1 MIRVLHFSD
10 PEQAHRRI
18 ALLGVTEAETKHLI
32 SNLRAILVSVPLTDV
47 VFPVLPPLLEKRGI
61 PWARGRDVL
70 LLSVSSKAQ
79 LNHTEQDPFGTGD
92 PFASLREAI
101 DRHRNRKYALSCRDR
116 TLSLAGAPRIMGIL
130 NITPDSFSDGGKYLS
145 FEHAVE
151 RGLEMVKDGADII
164 DVGGESTRPGSTPV
178 PADVE
183 ISRVVP
189 VLRALAERTETI
201 LSVDTTKAIV
211 AREAVAAGAC
221 IINDTSALGDDPEM
235 AGVVRDSGCAVV
247 LMHRLGTPKT
257 MQHSPS
263 YRSLFDEILDT
274 LHERVTA
281 AEDTGVP
288 HDRILVDPGVGFG
301 KRLEDNLALHRHMSD
316 LRNLGKPI
324 LFGPS
329 RKAFLGRIT
338 GREPDDRAFG
348 TAAAVTMAVLGGAHV
363 VRVHDVSG
371 AMDAVRVAH
380 AVAGGI
386 EC

>member
-1 MIRVLHFSD
+1 MLHFSD

-18 ALLGVTEAETKHLI
+18 ALLGVPEAEAQRLV
-32 SNLRAILVSVPLTDV
+32 SGLRAFLVSVPMADEGS
-47 VFPVLPPLLEKRGI
+47 PALPAHLKAKGI
-61 PWARGRDVL
+61 PYARGRDVL

-79 LNHTEQDPFGTGD
+79 LNHAAQDPMGTGD

-101 DRHRNRKYALSCRDR
+101 DRYRNREYVLSCRGR
-116 TLSLAGAPRIMGIL
+116 TLSLAGTPRIMGIL
-130 NITPDSFSDGGKYLS
+130 NVTPDSFSDGGKYLS
-145 FEHAVE
+145 FERAVE

-189 VLRALAERTETI
+189 VLRALAERTEAI

-211 AREAVAAGAC
+211 ARQAVAAGAR

-235 AGVVRDSGCAVV
+235 AGVVRDSVCAVV
-247 LMHRLGTPKT
+247 LMHRLGTPET
-257 MQHSPS
+257 MQDSPS
-263 YRSLFDEILDT
+263 YRSLFDEILDA
-274 LHERVTA
+274 LYARVAA
-281 AEDTGVP
+281 AEAAGIP
-288 HDRILVDPGVGFG
+288 EGRILVDPGIGFG
-301 KRLEDNLALHRHMSD
+301 KRLEDNLALHRHLSD

-324 LFGPS
+324 LLGPS

-338 GREPDDRAFG
+338 GREPGDRALG
-348 TAAAVTMAVLGGAHV
+348 TAACVAVAVLGGAHV
-363 VRVHDVSG
+363 VRVHDVSE
-371 AMDAVRVAH
+371 AKDAVRVAH
-380 AVAGGI
+380 AVAGGV

>member
-18 ALLGVTEAETKHLI
+18 AFLGVPEAEAQRLI
-32 SNLRAILVSVPLTDV
+32 SALRAILVSVPLTERIS
-47 VFPVLPPLLEKRGI
+47 PALPPLLETRGI

-70 LLSVSSKAQ
+70 LISVSSKTQ
-79 LNHTEQDPFGTGD
+79 LDHAEEDRLGTGD

-101 DRHRNRKYALSCRDR
+101 DRQRNRDHALSCRDR
-116 TLSLAGAPRIMGIL
+116 TLSLAGTPRIMGIL
-130 NITPDSFSDGGKYLS
+130 NVTPDSFSDGGKYLS
-145 FEHAVE
+145 VERAVE

-189 VLRALAERTETI
+189 VLRALSRSTEMI
-201 LSVDTTKAIV
+201 LSVDTTKAVV
-211 AREAVAAGAC
+211 AREAIAAGAC
-221 IINDTSALGDDPEM
+221 MINDTSALADDPEM
-235 AGVVRDSGCAVV
+235 AYLARESGCAVV
-247 LMHRLGTPKT
+247 LMHRLGTPET
-257 MQHSPS
+257 MQNSPS
-263 YRSLFDEILDT
+263 YRSLFDELLDA

-281 AEDTGVP
+281 VEGTGVP
-288 HDRILVDPGVGFG
+288 GDRILVDPGVGFG
-301 KRLEDNLALHRHMSD
+301 KRFEDNLALHRHMSD

-324 LFGPS
+324 LVGPS

-338 GREPDDRAFG
+338 GREPGGRAFG

-363 VRVHDVSG
+363 VRVHDVGG

>member
-18 ALLGVTEAETKHLI
+18 AFLGVPEAEARRLV
-32 SNLRAILVSVPLTDV
+32 SGLRAILVSVPLADEV
-47 VFPVLPPLLEKRGI
+47 SSALPALLKARGI
-61 PWARGRDVL
+61 PCARGRDVL

-79 LNHTEQDPFGTGD
+79 LHRAAQDPMGTGD

-101 DRHRNRKYALSCRDR
+101 DRHRNREFALSCRDR
-116 TLSLAGAPRIMGIL
+116 TLSLGGAARIMGIL
-130 NITPDSFSDGGKYLS
+130 NVTPDSFSDGGKYLS
-145 FEHAVE
+145 FERAVE
-151 RGLEMVKDGADII
+151 RGREMVKDGADII

-189 VLRALAERTETI
+189 VLRALAERTEAI

-211 AREAVAAGAC
+211 ARQAVAAGAR
-221 IINDTSALGDDPEM
+221 IINDTSALADDPEM

-247 LMHRLGTPKT
+247 LMHRLGTPET
-257 MQHSPS
+257 MQRSPS
-263 YRSLFDEILDT
+263 YRSLFDEILDA
-274 LHERVTA
+274 LSDRVSA
-281 AEDTGVP
+281 AEAAGIP
-288 HDRILVDPGVGFG
+288 ADRILVDPGVGFG
-301 KRLEDNLALHRHMSD
+301 KRLEDNLALHRHLSD

-338 GREPDDRAFG
+338 GREPGDRVLG
-348 TAAAVTMAVLGGAHV
+348 TAACVAMAVQGGAHV
-363 VRVHDVSG
+363 VRVHDVSE

-380 AVAGGI
+380 AVSEGV

>member
-18 ALLGVTEAETKHLI
+18 AFLGVPEKEARRLVSE
-32 SNLRAILVSVPLTDV
+32 LRAILVSVPLADDIS
-47 VFPVLPPLLEKRGI
+47 PDLQALLKARGI
-61 PWARGRDVL
+61 PYARGRDVL

-79 LNHTEQDPFGTGD
+79 LNHAVNGSMGSGD
-92 PFASLREAI
+92 PFASLREAL
-101 DRHRNRKYALSCRDR
+101 DRHRKREYALTCRDR
-116 TLSLAGAPRIMGIL
+116 TLSLDGSPRIMGIL
-130 NITPDSFSDGGKYLS
+130 NVTPDSFSDGGKYLS
-145 FEHAVE
+145 FERAVE
-151 RGLEMVKDGADII
+151 RGREMVNDGADII

-189 VLRALAERTETI
+189 VLRALAERTEAI

-211 AREAVAAGAC
+211 ARQAVAAGAR

-235 AGVVRDSGCAVV
+235 AGIVRDSGCAVV
-247 LMHRLGTPKT
+247 LMHRLGTPET
-257 MQHSPS
+257 MQNSPS
-263 YRSLFDEILDT
+263 YRSLFDEILDA
-274 LHERVTA
+274 LYARVSA
-281 AEDTGVP
+281 AEAAGIP
-288 HDRILVDPGVGFG
+288 EDRILVDPGIGFG
-301 KRLEDNLALHRHMSD
+301 KRLEDNLALHRHLSD

-338 GREPDDRAFG
+338 GREPGDRVLG
-348 TAAAVTMAVLGGAHV
+348 TTACVAMAVAGGAHMI
-363 VRVHDVSG
+363 RVHDVSE

-380 AVAGGI
+380 TVTEGV

>member
-18 ALLGVTEAETKHLI
+18 AFLGVPEKEAQRLVSE
-32 SNLRAILVSVPLTDV
+32 LRAILVSVPLADDV
-47 VFPVLPPLLEKRGI
+47 SSALPALLKARGI
-61 PWARGRDVL
+61 PCARGRDVL

-79 LNHTEQDPFGTGD
+79 LNHAVDGPMGSGD

-101 DRHRNRKYALSCRDR
+101 DRHANREYALSCRDR
-116 TLSLAGAPRIMGIL
+116 TLTLAGSPRIMGIL
-130 NITPDSFSDGGKYLS
+130 NVTPDSFSDGGKYLS
-145 FEHAVE
+145 FERAVE
-151 RGLEMVKDGADII
+151 RGREMVNDGADII

-189 VLRALAERTETI
+189 VLRALAERTEAI

-211 AREAVAAGAC
+211 ARQAVAAGAR
-221 IINDTSALGDDPEM
+221 IINDTSALADDPDM

-247 LMHRLGTPKT
+247 LMHRLGTPET
-257 MQHSPS
+257 MQDSPS
-263 YRSLFDEILDT
+263 YRSLFDEILDA
-274 LHERVTA
+274 LCARVAA
-281 AEDTGVP
+281 AEAAGIP
-288 HDRILVDPGVGFG
+288 EGRILVDPGIGFG
-301 KRLEDNLALHRHMSD
+301 KRLEDNLALHRHLSD

-324 LFGPS
+324 LLGPS

-338 GREPDDRAFG
+338 GREPGDRALG
-348 TAAAVTMAVLGGAHV
+348 TAACVAVAVLGGAHV
-363 VRVHDVSG
+363 VRVHDVSE
-371 AMDAVRVAH
+371 AKDAVRVAH
-380 AVAGGI
+380 AVAGGV

>member
-18 ALLGVTEAETKHLI
+18 AFLGVPEAEAHRLI
-32 SNLRAILVSVPLTDV
+32 SDLRAILVSVPLEERIS
-47 VFPVLPPLLEKRGI
+47 PALPPLLEARGI

-70 LLSVSSKAQ
+70 LISVSSKAQ
-79 LNHTEQDPFGTGD
+79 LNHAEEDRLGTGD

-101 DRHRNRKYALSCRDR
+101 DRQRNRNHALSCRDR
-116 TLSLAGAPRIMGIL
+116 TLSLAGTPRIMGIL
-130 NITPDSFSDGGKYLS
+130 NVTPDSFSDGGKYLS
-145 FEHAVE
+145 LERAVE

-189 VLRALAERTETI
+189 VLRALAEQTETI
-201 LSVDTTKAIV
+201 LSVDTTKAVV
-211 AREAVAAGAC
+211 AREAIAAGAC
-221 IINDTSALGDDPEM
+221 MINDTSALADDPEM
-235 AGVVRDSGCAVV
+235 AYLARESGCAVV
-247 LMHRLGTPKT
+247 LMHRLGTPET
-257 MQHSPS
+257 MQNSPS
-263 YRSLFDEILDT
+263 YRSLFDELLDA

-281 AEDTGVP
+281 VEGMGVP
-288 HDRILVDPGVGFG
+288 GDRILVDPGVGFG
-301 KRLEDNLALHRHMSD
+301 KRFEDNLALHRHMSD

-324 LFGPS
+324 LVGPS

-338 GREPDDRAFG
+338 GREPGGRAFG
-348 TAAAVTMAVLGGAHV
+348 TAAAVTMAVLGGANV
-363 VRVHDVSG
+363 VRVHDVGG

>member
-10 PEQAHRRI
+10 PEQAYRRI
-18 ALLGVTEAETKHLI
+18 AFLGVPEAEAQRLV
-32 SNLRAILVSVPLTDV
+32 SGLRAILVSVPLADEV
-47 VFPVLPPLLEKRGI
+47 SSVLPTLLKERGI
-61 PWARGRDVL
+61 PCARGRDVL
-70 LLSVSSKAQ
+70 LFSVSSKAQ
-79 LNHTEQDPFGTGD
+79 LNHGSGDPMGTGD

-101 DRHRNRKYALSCRDR
+101 DRQRIRKYALSCRER
-116 TLSLAGAPRIMGIL
+116 TLSLEGSPRIMGIL
-130 NITPDSFSDGGKYLS
+130 NVTPDSFSDGGKYLS
-145 FEHAVE
+145 LERAVE
-151 RGLEMVKDGADII
+151 RGRDMVNDGADII

-189 VLRALAERTETI
+189 VLRALAETTEAI

-211 AREAVAAGAC
+211 ARQAIEAGAC
-221 IINDTSALGDDPEM
+221 IINDTSALADDPEM
-235 AGVVRDSGCAVV
+235 GGIARDSGCAVV
-247 LMHRLGTPKT
+247 LMHRLGTPET

-263 YRSLFDEILDT
+263 YRSLFDEILDAI
-274 LHERVTA
+274 HERIAA
-281 AEDTGVP
+281 AEGTGIP
-288 HDRILVDPGVGFG
+288 GDRILVDPGIGFG
-301 KRLEDNLALHRHMSD
+301 KRLEDNLALHRHLSD

-338 GREPDDRAFG
+338 GREPGERAFG
-348 TAAAVTMAVLGGAHV
+348 TAACVSMAVLGGAHV

-371 AMDAVRVAH
+371 ARDAVRVAH
-380 AVAGGI
+380 AVSGGV

>member
-18 ALLGVTEAETKHLI
+18 AFLGVPEAEAQRLI
-32 SNLRAILVSVPLTDV
+32 SDLRAILVSVPLTERIS
-47 VFPVLPPLLEKRGI
+47 PALPPLLEARRI

-70 LLSVSSKAQ
+70 LISVSSKAQ
-79 LNHTEQDPFGTGD
+79 LNHAEEDRLEMGD
-92 PFASLREAI
+92 PFASLRKAI
-101 DRHRNRKYALSCRDR
+101 DRQRNRNHALSCRDR
-116 TLSLAGAPRIMGIL
+116 TLSLAESPRVMGIL
-130 NITPDSFSDGGKYLS
+130 NVTPDSFSDGGKYMS
-145 FEHAVE
+145 FERAVE

-211 AREAVAAGAC
+211 ARQAIEAGAC
-221 IINDTSALGDDPEM
+221 MINDTSALADDPEM
-235 AGVVRDSGCAVV
+235 VGVVRDSGCAVV
-247 LMHRLGTPKT
+247 LMHRLGTPET
-257 MQHSPS
+257 MQNSPS
-263 YRSLFDEILDT
+263 YRSLFDEILDA
-274 LHERVTA
+274 LHDRVVA
-281 AEDTGVP
+281 AENAGVP
-288 HDRILVDPGVGFG
+288 DDRILVDPGVGFG
-301 KRLEDNLALHRHMSD
+301 KRFEDNLALHRHISD

-338 GREPDDRAFG
+338 GREPGGRGFG
-348 TAAAVTMAVLGGAHV
+348 TAAAITMAVLGGANV
-363 VRVHDVSG
+363 VRVHDVGG
-371 AMDAVRVAH
+371 ARDAVRVAH

>member
-10 PEQAHRRI
+10 PEQAYRRI
-18 ALLGVTEAETKHLI
+18 AFLGVPEKEARRLV
-32 SNLRAILVSVPLTDV
+32 SGLRAILVSVPLADEV
-47 VFPVLPPLLEKRGI
+47 SSALPGLLKARGI

-70 LLSVSSKAQ
+70 LLSISSKAQ
-79 LNHTEQDPFGTGD
+79 LNHAVDGSMGSSD
-92 PFASLREAI
+92 PFASLREAL
-101 DRHRNRKYALSCRDR
+101 DRHRNREYALSCRDR
-116 TLSLAGAPRIMGIL
+116 MLALDGSPRIMGIL
-130 NITPDSFSDGGKYLS
+130 NVTPDSFSDGGKYLF
-145 FEHAVE
+145 FERAVE
-151 RGLEMVKDGADII
+151 HGREMVNDGADII
-164 DVGGESTRPGSTPV
+164 DVGGESTRPGSTRV

-189 VLRALAERTETI
+189 VLRALSRSTEAI

-211 AREAVAAGAC
+211 AREAISAGAR

-247 LMHRLGTPKT
+247 LMHRLGTPET
-257 MQHSPS
+257 MQDSPS
-263 YRSLFDEILDT
+263 YRSLFDEILDS
-274 LHERVTA
+274 LYARVGA
-281 AEDTGVP
+281 AEAAGIP
-288 HDRILVDPGVGFG
+288 EDRILVDPGIGFG
-301 KRLEDNLALHRHMSD
+301 KRLEDNLALHRHLSD

-338 GREPDDRAFG
+338 GRKPGERVLG

-363 VRVHDVSG
+363 VRVHDVSE
-371 AMDAVRVAH
+371 AMDAVRVAY
-380 AVAGGI
+380 AVTGGV